1 MKDILINYPIK
12 ILQQEL
18 INIRTSY
25 RLEKKRIIE
34 ILKDMKSIKKL
45 TKEELIDL
53 LIKYNY
59 DISKLPKLEDLI
71 KPKKERKPRAKKEPK
86 PKAKKEPKP
95 KAKEL
100 LKRKEEL
107 LKLKLEEERMIK
119 YWEDFKLEQE
129 QIKKEK
135 QKEKEEE
142 EKQKQKELKIEEAK
156 KELENIK
163 LEKERKEFKKDK
175 LFNMDDEQSLNRYN
189 AVKNR
194 DLKFTK
200 GIINELINTTK
211 RIITYKKE
219 ILTSTRYDYFLN
231 LKRLIESYYKEINRF
246 EIILAQKLEEEEKK
260 ELDKLK
266 LEKEEPKFM
275 IKKNKVSP
283 DDYIKMKDDFKSN
296 TYEWAKQAYKE
307 GFTDTEILSYSSI
320 GETDYKLLNAFFTP
334 NKIIKDMLDYSYLY
348 ENLRLV
354 RSNGENP
361 SYILEC
367 SGGIGNIIY
376 YILEAINYNDNEL
389 LKYIKI
395 DFVEINKD
403 FIEIAKAKLDKYK
416 DIITYH
422 NMSFFNF
429 KTDNEYDFIFGN
441 PPYKMT
447 INNKNIYDVDFFIK
461 CWDLL
466 SFKIIFL
473 MSPSSLTLKT
483 NSHKRFKEIIDNQT
497 EEELINYNKLF
508 IYKNEFKDK
517 KTTQAGQT
525 GITTNLYILDK
536 NN

>member
-1 MKDILINYPIK
+1 MNYIKALKIYNDRKGEKNEWCVYKKGTPEYLEVMKIMKDFKEKPIK
-12 ILQQEL
+12 DKAVNTIS
-18 INIRTSY
+18 NAF
-25 RLEKKRIIE
+25 K
-34 ILKDMKSIKKL
+34 IKQ
-45 TKEELIDL
+45 
-53 LIKYNY
+53 
-59 DISKLPKLEDLI
+59 
-71 KPKKERKPRAKKEPK
+71 AKKELEK
-86 PKAKKEPKP
+86 LKAKKEREK
-95 KAKEL
+95 
-100 LKRKEEL
+100 
-107 LKLKLEEERMIK
+107 K

-142 EKQKQKELKIEEAK
+142 EKEKQKELKREEAK
-156 KELENIK
+156 NELENIK

-175 LFNMDDEQSLNRYN
+175 LFNIDDEQSLNIYN

-194 DLKFTK
+194 GLNTK
-200 GIINELINTTK
+200 GIINDLINTTK
-211 RIITYKKE
+211 RIIKYKKE
-219 ILTSTRYDYFLN
+219 ILTSTRYDFFLN
-231 LKRLIESYYKEINRF
+231 LKRLIESYYKEIKRW
-246 EIILAQKLEEEEKK
+246 EIILAQKIEEEEKK

-275 IKKNKVSP
+275 IKKNKVST

-307 GFTDTEILSYSSI
+307 GLTDTEILSYSSI

-334 NKIIKDMLDYSYLY
+334 DKIIEDMLDYSYLY
-348 ENLRLV
+348 NNLINARAYEQPL
-354 RSNGENP
+354 
-361 SYILEC
+361 YILEC

-376 YILEAINYNDNEL
+376 YILEAINNSNNPEL

-403 FIEIAKAKLDKYK
+403 FIQIARAKLDKYK

-422 NMSFFNF
+422 NISFFNF
-429 KTDNEYDFIFGN
+429 KTDNDYDFIFGN

-447 INNKNIYDVDFFIK
+447 INNKNIYDVDFFLK

-466 SFKIIFL
+466 SFRIIFL
-473 MSPSSLTLKT
+473 MSPSSLTLNT
-483 NSHKRFKEIIDNQT
+483 SSHKRFKEIIDNEPEKQ
-497 EEELINYNKLF
+497 LINEQKLF

-525 GITTNLYILDK
+525 GITTNLYVLDK

>member
-71 KPKKERKPRAKKEPK
+71 KQKKQPKPRAKKEPK

-142 EKQKQKELKIEEAK
+142 EKQKQKELKREEAK

-175 LFNMDDEQSLNRYN
+175 LFNIDDEQSLNIFN
-189 AVKNR
+189 ALKNGG
-194 DLKFTK
+194 LNTK
-200 GIINELINTTK
+200 GIINSLINSLIDETK
-211 RIITYKKE
+211 NIIEYKKK
-219 ILTSTRYDYFLN
+219 ILISTKYDDFLN
-231 LKRLIESYYKEINRF
+231 LKRLIERNYKDIKQGEIQLNKEI
-246 EIILAQKLEEEEKK
+246 EENKK
-260 ELDKLK
+260 
-266 LEKEEPKFM
+266 KEEPKFM

-307 GFTDTEILSYSSI
+307 GLTDTEILSYSGI
-320 GETDYKLLNAFFTP
+320 GEKDYKLLNAFFTP
-334 NKIIKDMLDYSYLY
+334 DKIIDDMFDLSFLY
-348 ENLRLV
+348 ENLKLA
-354 RSNGENP
+354 RSNGEKP
-361 SYILEC
+361 LYILEC

-376 YILEAINYNDNEL
+376 YILEAINDNDDEL

-416 DIITYH
+416 DLITYH

-473 MSPSSLTLKT
+473 MSPTSITGNTK
-483 NSHKRFKEIIDNQT
+483 SHKLFKDIIEDYEISKKAIR
-497 EEELINYNKLF
+497 EEDYG
-508 IYKNEFKDK
+508 NEFRVYNNKEFQDK
-517 KTTQAGQT
+517 KTTQAGLT
-525 GITTNLYILDK
+525 VVKTYLYILDK